1 MEQETPG
8 AAIGRRVRHM
18 RDHGLWTRS
27 ELAERTGL
35 SRQAITN
42 LELGTSDRPRR
53 GTIEKLAGALGVD
66 IETLLEGVGDEA
78 PKAEARRSSE
88 TEERRAKLEEVG
100 EDYRDEREGL
110 ERYIVR
116 WERWLETGGV
126 PPEAVREFLTAA
138 RTWYPVLRGLV
149 RTELT
154 QISGVLGLDPSPV
167 LADEAKAE
175 SALLPLLERYG
186 ALWEGLAG
194 VWAERHP
201 EDEGQ
206 APADLAA
213 RRDETLRRTAS

>member
-35 SRQAITN
+35 SRQAIAN

-53 GTIEKLAGALGVD
+53 GTIEKLARALGVD

-100 EDYRDEREGL
+100 EDHRDEREGL
-110 ERYIVR
+110 ERYVFR

-126 PPEAVREFLTAA
+126 PEEAVREFLTAA

-186 ALWEGLAG
+186 ALWERLAG

>member
-1 MEQETPG
+1 LKIGEQLRE
-8 AAIGRRVRHM
+8 H
-18 RDHGLWTRS
+18 RDKALLTQD
-27 ELAERTGL
+27 ELGKMAGL
-35 SRQAITN
+35 SGYTISRI
-42 LELGTSDRPRR
+42 ESDQVEPRVSTMR
-53 GTIEKLAGALGVD
+53 KIAGALG
-66 IETLLEGVGDEA
+66 IKPEELTTR
-78 PKAEARRSSE
+78 PKSEARRSSE

-100 EDYRDEREGL
+100 EDHRDEREGL
-110 ERYIVR
+110 ERYVLR

-126 PPEAVREFLTAA
+126 PEEAVREFLTAA

-186 ALWEGLAG
+186 ALWERLAG

>member
-1 MEQETPG
+1 MLEETPG
-8 AAIGRRVRHM
+8 VIIGRKVRRL
-18 RDHGLWTRS
+18 RDAGLWTRD
-27 ELAERTGL
+27 ELAAMAGV
-35 SRQAITN
+35 SRQAIAH
-42 LELGTSDRPRR
+42 LELGLADRPRR
-53 GTIEKLAGALGVD
+53 TTIEKLSGALGVD
-66 IETLLEGVGDEA
+66 IETLLEGVGDED
-78 PKAEARRSSE
+78 PKAEARRWSE

-100 EDYRDEREGL
+100 EDHRDEREGL
-110 ERYIVR
+110 ERYVFR
-116 WERWLETGGV
+116 WERWIEIGGV
-126 PPEAVREFLTAA
+126 PEAAVREFLTAA

-186 ALWEGLAG
+186 ALWERLAG

>member
-1 MEQETPG
+1 MKIGEQLRE
-8 AAIGRRVRHM
+8 H
-18 RDHGLWTRS
+18 RDKALLTQD
-27 ELAERTGL
+27 ELGKMAGL
-35 SRQAITN
+35 SGYTISRI
-42 LELGTSDRPRR
+42 ESDQVEPRVSTMR
-53 GTIEKLAGALGVD
+53 KIAGALG
-66 IETLLEGVGDEA
+66 IKPEELTTR
-78 PKAEARRSSE
+78 PKSEARRSSE

-100 EDYRDEREGL
+100 EDHRDEREGL
-110 ERYIVR
+110 ERYVLR

-126 PPEAVREFLTAA
+126 PEEAVREFLTAA

-186 ALWEGLAG
+186 ALWERLAG

>member
-1 MEQETPG
+1 MKIGEQLRE
-8 AAIGRRVRHM
+8 H
-18 RDHGLWTRS
+18 RDKALLTQD
-27 ELAERTGL
+27 ELGKMAGL
-35 SRQAITN
+35 SGYTISRI
-42 LELGTSDRPRR
+42 ESDQVEPRVSTMR
-53 GTIEKLAGALGVD
+53 KIAGALG
-66 IETLLEGVGDEA
+66 IKPEELTTR
-78 PKAEARRSSE
+78 PKSEARRSSE

-100 EDYRDEREGL
+100 EDHRDEREGL
-110 ERYIVR
+110 ERYVLR

-126 PPEAVREFLTAA
+126 PEEAVREFLTAA

-186 ALWEGLAG
+186 ALWERLAG

-201 EDEGQ
+201 EDEVQ